1 MQPPAP
7 RWQPPQFAGYD
18 ASKRVSIQTELLG
31 RLKLREPLGY
41 VAFKFVAHTIE
52 PVNIVGNNL
61 EGNIP
66 KELAKLQALK
76 KLDLNRNPLGGVI
89 TPTVGGLNA

>member
-1 MQPPAP
+1 MQPPAS
-7 RWQPPQFAGYD
+7 RWQPPQLAGYD

-31 RLKLREPLGY
+31 RLKLRELLGY

-52 PVNIVGNNL
+52 PVSIVGNRL

>member
-1 MQPPAP
+1 MQPPAS
-7 RWQPPQFAGYD
+7 RWQPPQLAGYD
-18 ASKRVSIQTELLG
+18 ASKRVSIQTELG
-31 RLKLREPLGY
+31 SLKLRELLGY

-52 PVNIVGNNL
+52 PVDIVGNNL

-76 KLDLNRNPLGGVI
+76 
-89 TPTVGGLNA
+89 